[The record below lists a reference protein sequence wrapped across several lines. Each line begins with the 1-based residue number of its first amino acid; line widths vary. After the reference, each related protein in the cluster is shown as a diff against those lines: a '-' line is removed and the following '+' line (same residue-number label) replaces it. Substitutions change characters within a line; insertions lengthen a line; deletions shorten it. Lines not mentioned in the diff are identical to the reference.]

1 MPLFKH
7 IALDKNTQVGIWKI
21 EEPVEELKSL
31 VNLTNKDLH
40 KLESFKHQNRK
51 KEWLCCR
58 ILTRELTGEKKPEVN
73 YNALNKPFIDGH
85 FISFSHTFGY
95 AAVITSKTGK
105 VAIDIEKYRKQVIKV
120 KHRFL
125 STKEIETLDPGTDI
139 KKLSLLWSA
148 KESLYK
154 IQDSIEISF
163 LNSIYIANVKFKNNG
178 IMDGTIGTLVS
189 KNTYPVYYLMENDY
203 VLTYIY

>member
-7 IALDKNTQVGIWKI
+7 IAPDKYTRLGIWKI
-21 EEPVEELKSL
+21 EEPVEELKSM
-31 VNLTNKDLH
+31 VTLTSRDYL
-40 KLESFKHQNRK
+40 KLESFKQEKRK

-58 ILTRELTGEKKPEVN
+58 ILTRELTGKKNTEVN
-73 YNALNKPFIDGH
+73 YNALNKPFIAGH

-125 STKEIETLDPGTDI
+125 STKEIETLEPGTDI

-154 IQDSIEISF
+154 IQDSIGISF
-163 LNSIYIANVKFKNNG
+163 LNSIHVANVKFKNNG
-178 IMDGTIGTLVS
+178 IMDGTIGTLIS